1 MALSNTLNAR
11 PNAPSWRDYLTLTK
25 PRVVAVMVLDLD
37 GGDVAC
43 APCVAEH

>member
-25 PRVVAVMVLDLD
+25 PRVVAVMVLTSMVGMLLARP
-37 GGDVAC
+37 VL
-43 APCVAEH
+43 PY